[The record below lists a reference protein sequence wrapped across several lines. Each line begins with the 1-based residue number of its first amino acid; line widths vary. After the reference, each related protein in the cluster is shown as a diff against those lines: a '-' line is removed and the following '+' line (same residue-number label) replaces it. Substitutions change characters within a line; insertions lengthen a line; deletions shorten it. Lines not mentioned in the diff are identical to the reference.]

1 MGEDGDGGRG
11 RVGEDDGE
19 IRAVV
24 LAWVLQR
31 RWRSVKVVEEAVK
44 VGWTLL
50 VVMVEAEWR
59 DSSRERGGRRWQMWR
74 EQRTWS
80 CRE

>member
-1 MGEDGDGGRG
+1 M
-11 RVGEDDGE
+11 
-19 IRAVV
+19 
-24 LAWVLQR
+24 
-31 RWRSVKVVEEAVK
+31 KVVEEAVK